1 MKKKQQER
9 VIRPKENVTLRYK
22 ELSNGNKSLYLDIY
36 NKGERSYE
44 FLKLYLLPEQTEQD
58 KQRNQEVLT
67 QAEIARLQRSLD
79 MLLPPPPPVEE
90 TLERKLSLTDW
101 LHTYS
106 LRKKEKGQSDAF
118 SLQIDKTIRHLL
130 KYRKE
135 KTAIE
140 DINKD
145 FCVGFIH
152 YLKGT
157 HLSNATIAAY
167 FRCLNCALNTAVRD
181 SLILINPIQLIPS
194 DEKIKLL
201 ESSREFLTIDEIKQ
215 LMQTPCQC
223 EEVKRAYLFS
233 CLSGLRLSDIKG
245 LQRTDVSKDGDQWRA
260 SILMKKTQRLLHLPL
275 SNEAVKCLPEKPES
289 KQKTTIFQLPSDGH
303 TNTIL
308 RKWVAESGISKH
320 ITFHTARHT
329 FATLLLTVGADIYTI
344 SKLLGHSQ
352 IKTTQIYTKIID
364 RKKDNAVNLIPD
376 FSGQSRKYTLNTP

>member
-118 SLQIDKTIRHLL
+118 SLQIDKTIWHLL

-145 FCVGFIH
+145 FCRIYPLF
-152 YLKGT
+152 K
-157 HLSNATIAAY
+157 
-167 FRCLNCALNTAVRD
+167 RD
-181 SLILINPIQLIPS
+181 PS
-194 DEKIKLL
+194 VECYHC
-201 ESSREFLTIDEIKQ
+201 R
-215 LMQTPCQC
+215 
-223 EEVKRAYLFS
+223 
-233 CLSGLRLSDIKG
+233 
-245 LQRTDVSKDGDQWRA
+245 
-260 SILMKKTQRLLHLPL
+260 
-275 SNEAVKCLPEKPES
+275 
-289 KQKTTIFQLPSDGH
+289 IFQMLELRAQYSSERFADSYKSD
-303 TNTIL
+303 TADTFR
-308 RKWVAESGISKH
+308 RK
-320 ITFHTARHT
+320 
-329 FATLLLTVGADIYTI
+329 D
-344 SKLLGHSQ
+344 
-352 IKTTQIYTKIID
+352 KIIGKLPGVSYD
-364 RKKDNAVNLIPD
+364 
-376 FSGQSRKYTLNTP
+376 